1 MLISIVYSGT
11 VIYRTTKKV
20 LAQGFAL
27 DFVKMTQK
35 CQFVCVFKQ
44 LYLCLKFVLFLQLPK
59 PKILRTQVSI
69 PAQYC
74 TVRAQFFATR
84 AHRWSPTPTPSHRGA
99 GMTLAHIFPTHPNI
113 PLYTP
118 WTCRPI
124 FRGGLWWASLR
135 QPPSEPWT
143 VDTVPGQVWRRG
155 LFFENYYW
163 GRILSGDRI
172 CHDAWFEAAFLIGS
186 NPWDWGILRVDSD
199 HSSWCLSRGT
209 FCLFGPWGNAV
220 FLVPRQPRFLYP
232 VPVLQAA
239 SRRPTVATLP
249 TSPLSSLEWRV
260 GGRCGNCHLGM
271 PRKKDKTW

>member
-1 MLISIVYSGT
+1 MITNPHPISQGGGDDPCPYIPYT
-11 VIYRTTKKV
+11 RQYTPIYPMDLQTHFQRW
-20 LAQGFAL
+20 AMRGFTEAATLWAL
-27 DFVKMTQK
+27 D
-35 CQFVCVFKQ
+35 
-44 LYLCLKFVLFLQLPK
+44 
-59 PKILRTQVSI
+59 SG
-69 PAQYC
+69 YC
-74 TVRAQFFATR
+74 T
-84 AHRWSPTPTPSHRGA
+84 WPSLEA
-99 GMTLAHIFPTHPNI
+99 
-113 PLYTP
+113 
-118 WTCRPI
+118 WPI
-124 FRGGLWWASLR
+124 FW
-135 QPPSEPWT
+135 
-143 VDTVPGQVWRRG
+143 D
-155 LFFENYYW
+155 NYYW

-239 SRRPTVATLP
+239 SRRPSVATLP